1 MKKSIYI
8 CGKFIDEQY
17 LWILPII
24 CSFAK
29 EKKIKKLIFEK
40 EINNQIKQHK
50 SLSILQEFEISI
62 LEKVSLNQKRFHSMI
77 NFFKNINLFFFI
89 FFNLNKKKILSKEIN
104 WIKSQYLHGT
114 WDRINLSYNLKN
126 KFLTKIKSII
136 FGINEV
142 ELAKSLIKKNVR
154 YCFLS
159 HTVYEKRFLLA
170 YLREQNVNI
179 FTQAVTNIHR
189 QKKNKDI
196 SWGDVD
202 KKLALKFYKKTRII
216 NKYWN
221 NRIKG
226 KGTYIASNIA
236 SRNKKNE
243 ILNNKNFNVIFLH
256 IFRDSPFN
264 VIDRDRIFVDYFD
277 WFKKTLKILKDSK
290 ETWYLKLHPIHK
302 KWGENQK
309 QIILNIKFKFKK
321 TKTSYY

>member
-77 NFFKNINLFFFI
+77 NFFKKINLFFFI
-89 FFNLNKKKILSKEIN
+89 FFNLKKEKILSKEIN

-136 FGINEV
+136 FGINSRTC
-142 ELAKSLIKKNVR
+142 KSLIKNVR
-154 YCFLS
+154 YCF
-159 HTVYEKRFLLA
+159 
-170 YLREQNVNI
+170 
-179 FTQAVTNIHR
+179 
-189 QKKNKDI
+189 
-196 SWGDVD
+196 
-202 KKLALKFYKKTRII
+202 
-216 NKYWN
+216 
-221 NRIKG
+221 
-226 KGTYIASNIA
+226 
-236 SRNKKNE
+236 
-243 ILNNKNFNVIFLH
+243 
-256 IFRDSPFN
+256 
-264 VIDRDRIFVDYFD
+264 
-277 WFKKTLKILKDSK
+277 
-290 ETWYLKLHPIHK
+290 
-302 KWGENQK
+302 
-309 QIILNIKFKFKK
+309 
-321 TKTSYY
+321 